1 VLLRIEKLASDI
13 DFHAE
18 FDHAGPPDAKEL
30 SRPGRHP
37 NEDPQ
42 SLLPHAISHS
52 LEATKAPNPKP
63 GAAQD
68 WSLDGR

>member
-52 LEATKAPNPKP
+52 LEATKAPTRNL
-63 GAAQD
+63 GG
-68 WSLDGR
+68 SELVT

>member
-1 VLLRIEKLASDI
+1 MLLRIEKLASDI

-42 SLLPHAISHS
+42 YLPHAISHS
-52 LEATKAPNPKP
+52 LEATKAPTRNL
-63 GAAQD
+63 GG
-68 WSLDGR
+68 SELVT